1 MIIVPNFL
9 FTSQKE
15 REDEVEK
22 DKIDIKCDL
31 LISFCTTVKER
42 IVSLIREKEH
52 YQDFNQTVLTFSQ
65 KYKIKT
71 CCSSIHLMNY

>member
-1 MIIVPNFL
+1 MIIEPNFL
-9 FTSQKE
+9 FTSQQE

-31 LISFCTTVKER
+31 LTSFSTKLNHK

-52 YQDFNQTVLTFSQ
+52 YQDFHQTVCSFSQ
-65 KYKIKT
+65 KYEIKT